1 MHIKPTKSLVDEID
15 SFIPVK
21 NREKV
26 IEVRATNVIGAAI
39 NVIKLMEDHF
49 TPEEIDDLTK
59 KFLLAIKT
67 QESKKFTNKLRTLT
81 ESRNKRK

>member
-1 MHIKPTKSLVDEID
+1 MFVKPPKSLIDEID
-15 SFIPVK
+15 SFIPTK

-39 NVIKLMEDHF
+39 NVIKLMEEYY
-49 TPEEIDDLTK
+49 TPDEIDDLTK

-67 QESKKFTNKLRTLT
+67 KESKKFTNKLRMLT
-81 ESRNKRK
+81 ESRKKK

>member
-1 MHIKPTKSLVDEID
+1 MYVKPTKSLVDEID

-21 NREKV
+21 DRTKI

-39 NVIKLMEDHF
+39 NVLKLMEESF
-49 TPEEIDDLTK
+49 SEEEIEDLTK

-67 QESKKFTNKLRTLT
+67 KESKKFTNKLRVLS
-81 ESRNKRK
+81 ESRNKK